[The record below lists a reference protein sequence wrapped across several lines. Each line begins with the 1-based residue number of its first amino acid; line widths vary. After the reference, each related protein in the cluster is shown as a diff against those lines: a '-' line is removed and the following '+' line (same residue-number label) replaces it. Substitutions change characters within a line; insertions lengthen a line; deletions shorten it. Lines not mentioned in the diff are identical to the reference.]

1 MKNILDKINRADE
14 IQANLELDKT
24 ELGKHE
30 VELALV
36 DDLKKLASLSE
47 NQLKTNKN
55 LQGVLFG
62 MADSINNKL
71 KEIDAVNNQNDN
83 LLKNAENLHNNF
95 KKLAQDLGIDY
106 KNTEAN
112 KIYESI
118 LKNALLMNAKKTV
131 IDAIKSSIR

>member
-1 MKNILDKINRADE
+1 MNTLKTTMSKIAQIEQPERTDLA
-14 IQANLELDKT
+14 
-24 ELGKHE
+24 KHE

-55 LQGVLFG
+55 LQTVLFG
-62 MADSINNKL
+62 MVDSINNKL
-71 KEIDAVNNQNDN
+71 KEIDAVDNQNDD

-131 IDAIKSSIR
+131 IDSIKTLIR